1 MKRKVEREL
10 LDELLPSD
18 HRAIGSRR
26 DRQKVNAWM
35 LHVRIMARTLTSA
48 FAGQSPRSIV
58 ELGAGDG
65 THLLRLAKSIAHRW
79 KPQRVVLVDRQPLM
93 SPRTKAEFK
102 ALLWPVEFLEMD
114 VFDWLQRPHRE
125 HSDLTIANLF
135 LHHFTEDHLRRLL
148 WHAARQTGCFV
159 TCEPRRATFSLC
171 GAALLG
177 VVGCNG
183 VTRHDARISVRAG
196 FAKSELSELWPVG
209 NGWRLLERHAGLFSH
224 CFVAQRIG
232 DRRSCDESVL

>member
-1 MKRKVEREL
+1 
-10 LDELLPSD
+10 
-18 HRAIGSRR
+18 
-26 DRQKVNAWM
+26 M
-35 LHVRIMARTLTSA
+35 LHARIMARTLTGA
-48 FAGQSPRSIV
+48 FVGQSPRSIV

-65 THLLRLAKSIAHRW
+65 THLARLAKSHCAPPETSTRCA
-79 KPQRVVLVDRQPLM
+79 RR
-93 SPRTKAEFK
+93 SPAIDESGTKSEFN

-114 VFDWLQRPHRE
+114 VFDWLQRPHNE

-148 WHAARQTGCFV
+148 CHAARQTGCFV

-177 VVGCNG
+177 VVRCNG
-183 VTRHDARISVRAG
+183 VARHDARISVRAG
-196 FAKSELSELWPVG
+196 FAKSELSRLWPVG
-209 NGWRLLERHAGLFSH
+209 NGWRLLERQSGLFSH

-232 DRRSCDESVL
+232 DRRSCDESGL